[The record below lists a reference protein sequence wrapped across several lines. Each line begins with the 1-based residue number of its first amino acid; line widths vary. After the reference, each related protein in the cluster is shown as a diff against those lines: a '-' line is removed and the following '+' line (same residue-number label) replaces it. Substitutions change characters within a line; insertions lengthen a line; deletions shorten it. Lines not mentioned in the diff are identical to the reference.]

1 MLKERCVYLA
11 RHATYSATHYE
22 LNEQVEAEMN
32 YARVSLASFE
42 ALALCQ
48 HLMYPQ
54 NPVMDLSETKGLAV
68 HLQTPTYPQNSR
80 KSFSETKEISGARPL
95 TFHQNQYDFSGT
107 KEFAGQVKYEN

>member
-1 MLKERCVYLA
+1 MYLA

-48 HLMYPQ
+48 HLMCPQ
-54 NPVMDLSETKGLAV
+54 NPEMGLSETKGLAV

-80 KSFSETKEISGARPL
+80 KSFSETKEISGARLL